1 MTYAIV
7 IAFFL
12 KKNCTPEGVQR
23 KKEIV
28 FFSCIAFS
36 KFITGISF
44 FSVISLFDRR
54 R

>member
-7 IAFFL
+7 NAIFL

-28 FFSCIAFS
+28 FFHVLHSVNLLLVS
-36 KFITGISF
+36 PF
-44 FSVISLFDRR
+44 FSYFTI
-54 R
+54 

>member
-7 IAFFL
+7 IAIFL

-28 FFSCIAFS
+28 FFMYCIQ
-36 KFITGISF
+36 
-44 FSVISLFDRR
+44 
-54 R
+54 